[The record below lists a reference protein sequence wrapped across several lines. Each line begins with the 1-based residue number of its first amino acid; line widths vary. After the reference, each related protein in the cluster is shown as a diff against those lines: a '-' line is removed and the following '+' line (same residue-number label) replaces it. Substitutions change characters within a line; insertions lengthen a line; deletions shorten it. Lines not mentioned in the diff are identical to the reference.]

1 MDAKGY
7 PFSRTRPPAKF
18 RLPLTRQWKVKTEGR
33 NIGLRAPVRDGSV
46 PMGEHAQVTTDPRR
60 IEVPRGLAKTAA
72 YSWRLLVIGAAAVV
86 LVYALVT
93 LRLIVI
99 PIFVALLISTLLVPV
114 ANALRR
120 RGFPSLLATWLTMIL
135 AIGTLAGI
143 VYIIV
148 PQVADELDT
157 VGQAVK
163 AGFEDVVAWL
173 IRGPLDLTRAQ
184 IDGYIDQASSQLSA
198 QRSSL
203 ISGAFKGAYVIFE
216 VIAGFVLTIVLV
228 FFFVKDGERIANAFL
243 GLFGEERREDVRQIA
258 SRSWAALGAYI
269 RGTAIVGVVDATFI
283 GIGLLIMGVPLVVPL
298 TIITFF
304 AAFFPLV
311 GAVAAGILATL
322 VALVTKGFFAGL
334 VIAGVTI
341 LVQQIEGDVL
351 QPVVL
356 GRAVNLHPLV
366 ILLSLTAGA
375 IIAGIAGAFLAVPL
389 AAVTTVAVTYT
400 RSKDGPPPLEVT
412 S

>member
-1 MDAKGY
+1 M
-7 PFSRTRPPAKF
+7 
-18 RLPLTRQWKVKTEGR
+18 E
-33 NIGLRAPVRDGSV
+33 
-46 PMGEHAQVTTDPRR
+46 EHAQVTTDRR
-60 IEVPRGLAKTAA
+60 HIEVPQGLATTAA
-72 YSWRLLVIGAAAVV
+72 YSWRLLVIGAAGVI
-86 LVYALVT
+86 LVYVLVT
-93 LRLIVI
+93 LRLVVI
-99 PIFVALLISTLLVPV
+99 PIFVALLVSTLLVPV
-114 ANALRR
+114 ANALWS
-120 RGFPSLLATWLTMIL
+120 RGLPSLLATWLTMML
-135 AIGTLAGI
+135 ALGTLAGV

-157 VGQAVK
+157 VGQTVK

-173 IRGPLDLTRAQ
+173 IEGPLDLTRAQ
-184 IDGYIDQASSQLSA
+184 IDDYIDQASSQLNER
-198 QRSSL
+198 RSSL
-203 ISGAFKGAYVIFE
+203 ISGAFKGAYVILE
-216 VIAGFVLTIVLV
+216 IVTGFVLTIVLV

-243 GLFGEERREDVRQIA
+243 GLFGEERRADVREIA
-258 SRSWAALGAYI
+258 SRSWVALGAYI
-269 RGTAIVGVVDATFI
+269 RGTAIVGVVDALFI
-283 GIGLLIMGVPLVVPL
+283 GGGLLIMGVPLVVPL

-322 VALVTKGFFAGL
+322 VALVTKGFVAAL

-341 LVQQIEGDVL
+341 LVQQVEGDVL

-375 IIAGIAGAFLAVPL
+375 IVAGIAGAFLAVPL
-389 AAVTTVAVTYT
+389 AAVTTVVVTYM
-400 RSKDGPPPLEVT
+400 RAKKKPPPVEVA